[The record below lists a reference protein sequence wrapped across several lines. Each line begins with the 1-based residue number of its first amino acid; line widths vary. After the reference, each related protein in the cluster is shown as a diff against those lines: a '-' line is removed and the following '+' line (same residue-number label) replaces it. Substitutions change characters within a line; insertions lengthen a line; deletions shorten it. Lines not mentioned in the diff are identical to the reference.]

1 MRTPDPAKAGEFQ
14 SRQAPLMEAL
24 YREMC
29 ASVPSDWDLVVLE
42 VDVKHAL
49 PGRGTE
55 YTFRLYN
62 PASRRVLK
70 DMPPAVARAA
80 ASVHALCCE
89 YLHLW
94 LRGTF
99 TVVRRDRSQIAMTLA
114 HFDYSPLS

>member
-62 PASRRVLK
+62 PASRRVLN

-80 ASVHALCCE
+80 ASV
-89 YLHLW
+89 HLW

>member
-1 MRTPDPAKAGEFQ
+1 
-14 SRQAPLMEAL
+14 
-24 YREMC
+24 
-29 ASVPSDWDLVVLE
+29 
-42 VDVKHAL
+42 VKHAL

-70 DMPPAVARAA
+70 DMSPAVARAA

>member
-1 MRTPDPAKAGEFQ
+1 
-14 SRQAPLMEAL
+14 
-24 YREMC
+24 
-29 ASVPSDWDLVVLE
+29 
-42 VDVKHAL
+42 
-49 PGRGTE
+49 
-55 YTFRLYN
+55 
-62 PASRRVLK
+62 
-70 DMPPAVARAA
+70 MPPAVARAA